1 VSILPADPDSETVY
15 SRSWFVYN
23 LVPGEQRQDTLL
35 LKNESDERLK
45 VKIYP
50 VDGVTTADGTFA
62 LKMREE
68 DNTDL
73 GSWVSLPQKEVVLQ
87 PRENKKITFTIK
99 IPEDASVGDHL
110 GGIVLEKEPVASEG
124 NINIVTR
131 VGVRIYETVPGDLKE
146 EASLGRFSYKLSGK
160 GLKRSIY
167 FAFPIS
173 NSGNLR
179 LEPQGK
185 IEIFWPLIRKKV
197 ASLTTDNLGMVLPGS
212 QVVLQSHWSRPPI
225 AGIFLAK
232 VELKYGRLSDNV
244 WQQSQLV
251 VYATPLFWLLLALV
265 GLAAL
270 FWIRKVRSR

>member
-1 VSILPADPDSETVY
+1 
-15 SRSWFVYN
+15 
-23 LVPGEQRQDTLL
+23 
-35 LKNESDERLK
+35 
-45 VKIYP
+45 
-50 VDGVTTADGTFA
+50 
-62 LKMREE
+62 
-68 DNTDL
+68 
-73 GSWVSLPQKEVVLQ
+73 
-87 PRENKKITFTIK
+87 
-99 IPEDASVGDHL
+99 L